1 MMQEWWAGL
10 TPVLRVLYCIAIPS
24 SLVLVLQLL
33 LTMIGGHADS
43 GVDVSDTSGLDMDI
57 GSDVSVD
64 IDGDGIPDMIDGSDA
79 PDFTDG
85 GNPADFGSL
94 RLLTLQTIVTFLAV
108 FGWVSI
114 IAVSSGLATPAAIA
128 IGAVS
133 GLLMMFV
140 VAKMV
145 QMSRKLAENGALNL
159 RNAIG
164 ETASVYVTIPPK
176 SDGTGKVTLQVQ
188 GRFGEFD
195 AVNTGNTPITTGTQV
210 VVTDVLG
217 DTLVVEAA
225 E

>member
-1 MMQEWWAGL
+1 MQDWWNTL
-10 TPVLRVLYCIAIPS
+10 TPMLRVLYCIAIPS
-24 SLVLVLQLL
+24 SLILLLQLL
-33 LTMIGGHADS
+33 LTMIGGHGDS

-57 GSDVSVD
+57 GSEVSAD
-64 IDGDGIPDMIDGSDA
+64 IDGDGIPDMIDASDA

-85 GNPADFGSL
+85 GNPADFGSF
-94 RLLTLQTIVTFLAV
+94 RLLTIQTMVTFLAV

-114 IAVSSGLATPAAIA
+114 ICVSSGLNSAASIA

-133 GLLMMFV
+133 GLAMMFV
-140 VAKMV
+140 VAKIV
-145 QMSRKLAENGALNL
+145 QMSRKLAESGTLNL

-164 ETASVYVTIPPK
+164 ETASVYVPIPSK
-176 SDGTGKVTLQVQ
+176 HDGTGKVTLQVQ

-195 AVNTGNTPITTGTQV
+195 AMNAGDAPLPTGTQV
-210 VVTDVLG
+210 LVTDVVG